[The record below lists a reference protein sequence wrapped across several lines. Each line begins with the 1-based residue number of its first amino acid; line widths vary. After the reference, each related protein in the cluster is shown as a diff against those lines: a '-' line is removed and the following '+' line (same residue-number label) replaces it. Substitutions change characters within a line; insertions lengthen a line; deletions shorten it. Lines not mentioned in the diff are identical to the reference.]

1 MIDVTGASQP
11 VLSHYV
17 SDAGNGASIRVE
29 PATAPA
35 MP

>member
-1 MIDVTGASQP
+1 
-11 VLSHYV
+11 VLSRYV

>member
-1 MIDVTGASQP
+1 
-11 VLSHYV
+11 VLAHYV

-29 PATAPA
+29 PAVAPA

>member
-1 MIDVTGASQP
+1 VTGASDP
-11 VLSHYV
+11 VLANYV

-29 PATAPA
+29 PATSPA